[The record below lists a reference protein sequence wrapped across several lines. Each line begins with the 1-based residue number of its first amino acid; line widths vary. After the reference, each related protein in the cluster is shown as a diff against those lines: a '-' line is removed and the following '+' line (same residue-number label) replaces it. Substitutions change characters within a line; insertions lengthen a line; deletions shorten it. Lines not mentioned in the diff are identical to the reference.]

1 MNGDRWIS
9 GWAAA
14 IGIVLLVAYVIVN
27 TCNGR
32 EAAAK
37 WESPELPQAQLAITV
52 LAVAIDSLEAEL
64 ADKRQTISW
73 CNVYFQSVESL
84 ARRDDFWAEVIQDW
98 NKGD

>member
-14 IGIVLLVAYVIVN
+14 VAIVLLVAYVVGN

-32 EAAAK
+32 EAART
-37 WESPELPQAQLAITV
+37 WEGDSD
-52 LAVAIDSLEAEL
+52 LAVAVLQVALDSTASEL
-64 ADKRQTISW
+64 QRLRVAVNW
-73 CNVYFQSVESL
+73 CNVYYESVESL